1 MLDEK
6 NILEYIKK
14 SNLIEINLKTELINN
29 FDKLSI
35 NQVKLLIKYFNNQKN
50 EILNLLKTLKDKEIC
65 SFEEIK
71 SHLDKL
77 NKDLILKEEFE
88 EKIIEEKNILNLL
101 DTLY

>member
-77 NKDLILKEEFE
+77 SKDLILKEEFE